1 MKTNLY
7 YVGILAAT
15 LLALNGPASFATPT
29 NQTQLTDETIQTDDS
44 SPEGVVAV
52 LIGEGSNA
60 TVQHFTFTPQTIEI
74 GAGESV
80 TWFSPDEFTDI
91 HSVTFVRDPNIQSDI
106 LLPFAIPAGSS
117 ATDFEL
123 LPPFNLGE
131 PVTIPGPQGG
141 EAIVAMNK
149 VAWYPSV
156 VDTNNQTT
164 YLEGTDIQAT
174 LNSTVNVLNSGI
186 ILPPMPTVGA
196 GQADNTETGTGA
208 EPSVTAE
215 ISPTSLTTETTNAT
229 GSPTDAL
236 NVTDDQGIPQDT
248 ESVTGEPLGPP
259 FPPVSSFTVAF
270 EEPGVYPYFCA
281 IHPWMSG
288 QVIVRGDAQTET
300 GTQPL
305 GNETATTT
313 TTTANAT
320 TPEAQPPAD
329 GTETGT
335 QPLGNE
341 TATTT
346 TTIPTTTNATTA
358 NTQDVPLSTPDAET
372 SSPTA
377 PSAGADSPNP
387 IFG

>member
-1 MKTNLY
+1 
-7 YVGILAAT
+7 
-15 LLALNGPASFATPT
+15 
-29 NQTQLTDETIQTDDS
+29 LTDETIQTDDL

-52 LIGEGSNA
+52 SIGEGSNA
-60 TVQHFTFTPQTIEI
+60 TVQQFTYTPQTIEI
-74 GAGESV
+74 SAGETV
-80 TWFSPDEFTDI
+80 TWFSPEPFTDI
-91 HSVTFVRDPNIQSDI
+91 HTVTFVRDPSIQSDI

-131 PVTIPGPQGG
+131 PVTIPGPQGR

-156 VDTNNQTT
+156 VGTNNQTT

-174 LNSTVNVLNSGI
+174 LNSTVNALNSGI
-186 ILPPMPTVGA
+186 ILPPMPPVDAAQT
-196 GQADNTETGTGA
+196 NNTGTARAA

-215 ISPTSLTTETTNAT
+215 ISPTSLTTDTTNAT

-236 NVTDDQGIPQDT
+236 TVPDDQGIPQDT
-248 ESVTGEPLGPP
+248 EGATAVPLGPP

-288 QVIVRGDAQTET
+288 QVIVRGDAQAET

-313 TTTANAT
+313 TTPDAT
-320 TPEAQPPAD
+320 TADTEPPAAE
-329 GTETGT
+329 TETGT

-346 TTIPTTTNATTA
+346 PATPDATTA
-358 NTQDVPLSTPDAET
+358 DTQDVPLSTPDAET
-372 SSPTA
+372 PASPP

-387 IFG
+387 LFG